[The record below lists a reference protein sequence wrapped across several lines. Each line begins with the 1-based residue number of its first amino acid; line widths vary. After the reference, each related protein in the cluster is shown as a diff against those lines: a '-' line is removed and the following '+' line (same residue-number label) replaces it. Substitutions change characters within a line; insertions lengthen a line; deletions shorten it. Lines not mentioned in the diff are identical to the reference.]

1 MPYCD
6 AKVFTTVRPILN
18 LEGKLFVISI
28 YSSWSLSFFNGRST
42 VQHRF
47 MLSRNWKQY
56 MRTYTLIVIRAE
68 QYHGTVRLLEK
79 QITEELRLEGTSGDD
94 LVQLLFA
101 ELNQLD
107 QVAQD
112 HV

>member
-1 MPYCD
+1 
-6 AKVFTTVRPILN
+6 
-18 LEGKLFVISI
+18 
-28 YSSWSLSFFNGRST
+28 
-42 VQHRF
+42 
-47 MLSRNWKQY
+47 

-68 QYHGTVRLLEK
+68 RYHGTVRLLEK

-112 HV
+112 HM